1 MTKAKKHF
9 FFTILLLTSF
19 LLNAQE
25 SLKSI
30 EEDYYDFLSLTGVVK
45 RPTLGYR
52 TLSDSVWNFKDVES
66 FEENEDGTF
75 TKVRTPGEESA
86 KHLWKN
92 NNLGTTYTL
101 WEPAATAD
109 NWFTRGLKQGIT
121 ARIYGPEWF
130 NSYNSAAP
138 YGQNDGGLWQGRGYN
153 TALTAGLRLE
163 GYGFELTFKP
173 QISWSQNKEFEYIQP
188 NYSGEAFKDKA
199 DTYGYYGVRSI
210 DAPQRF
216 GDTSFWNYDWG
227 DTELRYSWKTFTV
240 GFGTQ
245 AIWLGPAK
253 LNPIIHSNNAASYP
267 KIDFGLRKTNLIM
280 PYFGWDLGSIE
291 FRGWWGKLSE
301 SDWFDNDDKNN
312 HNLISGFS
320 INYEFPYIF
329 KGLSFGFN
337 RIMLSKWNNINPYSL
352 FRIYIPNMDG
362 NSDSAD
368 QRFSATVSYL
378 LPKIGMEVYFEWA
391 RNDFSP
397 NIDYIIRYPFH
408 TQAWSIG
415 AQKTFHFS
423 NHYSIKLL
431 LEVSFLENSA
441 DYDRLIDWYTTF
453 YCHGEILQGHTNR
466 GQWLGAGIG
475 TGGNSQYLG
484 IEFLYPSGSFT
495 LFVQRRNPDL
505 DYTMY
510 IDSRKQSEDYS
521 NKKWTAEA
529 NIRANF
535 DFGMN
540 YTFFATQDL
549 IMKLNFV
556 FNDEHNPLNYNPYY
570 GKHSSHRLNF
580 VFGLNIHYIF

>member
-30 EEDYYDFLSLTGVVK
+30 EEDYYDFLSLTGVVE

-75 TKVRTPGEESA
+75 TKVRTPGKESA

-101 WEPAATAD
+101 WEPAAPAD
-109 NWFTRGLKQGIT
+109 NWFARGLKQGIT

-153 TALTAGLRLE
+153 TAFTAGLRLE
-163 GYGFELTFKP
+163 GYGFEFTFKP
-173 QISWSQNKEFEYIQP
+173 QISWSQNKEFDYIKP
-188 NYSGEAFKDKA
+188 NYSGEAFKNKA
-199 DTYGYYGVRSI
+199 DIYGYYGVPYI

-227 DTELRYSWKTFTV
+227 DTELRYSWKTFTI

-267 KIDFGLRKTNLIM
+267 KIDIGLRKTNLIM

-301 SDWFDNDDKNN
+301 SDWFDNDKTNN
-312 HNLISGFS
+312 NNLISGLTF
-320 INYEFPYIF
+320 NYQFPFLKELTIGMNRTMISHWNEISSYTLFKIF
-329 KGLSFGFN
+329 VPGLSDSGG
-337 RIMLSKWNNINPYSL
+337 S
-352 FRIYIPNMDG
+352 D
-362 NSDSAD
+362 NSD
-368 QRFSATVSYL
+368 QRISFNIDYNNKQVGL
-378 LPKIGMEVYFEWA
+378 NIYFEWGK
-391 RNDFSP
+391 NDYSQGK
-397 NIDYIIRYPFH
+397 DSYLRYPFH
-408 TQAWSIG
+408 TQGWTFGI
-415 AQKTFHFS
+415 QKDISLPFNLHGI
-423 NHYSIKLL
+423 IKLEL
-431 LEVSFLENSA
+431 THLECSA
-441 DYDRLIDWYTTF
+441 DYDRLINWYSTF
-453 YCHGEILQGHTNR
+453 YAHHKVIQGYTNG

-484 IEFLYPSGSFT
+484 FKVYFPIGYINIFI
-495 LFVQRRNPDL
+495 QRRNPDL

-510 IDSRKQSEDYS
+510 IDNRNNHD
-521 NKKWTAEA
+521 NAES
-529 NIRANF
+529 NIRAIYNLGLESSLYILK
-535 DFGMN
+535 DV
-540 YTFFATQDL
+540 L
-549 IMKLNFV
+549 IKQSFV
-556 FNDEHNPLNYNPYY
+556 FSDEHNPLNTSYGSYSSTHRYNFYY
-570 GKHSSHRLNF
+570 SLLFKWE
-580 VFGLNIHYIF
+580 I